1 MKVFGVFIESLK
13 PSKKFFIKL
22 PTKLSGNLN
31 LYFKFKKLMEYKPFI
46 KDIETFKNFYSTLMS
61 ESEKHSIA
69 LNKIL
74 ILQKE

>member
-1 MKVFGVFIESLK
+1 
-13 PSKKFFIKL
+13 
-22 PTKLSGNLN
+22 
-31 LYFKFKKLMEYKPFI
+31 MEYKPFI
-46 KDIETFKNFYSTLMS
+46 KDIETLNNYYSNFIS

>member
-1 MKVFGVFIESLK
+1 
-13 PSKKFFIKL
+13 
-22 PTKLSGNLN
+22 
-31 LYFKFKKLMEYKPFI
+31 MEYKPFI